1 MADVEFIYSQRNNY
15 EPLKAV
21 LGSGMD
27 CAPFKLTEGL
37 KEFIRSHGVGEL
49 GRLFSDKGC
58 SIDIRPSIEHNL
70 LRRQIRLPLLYSN
83 PLSVAFY
90 RATTAIR
97 SRLSAI
103 LIEDRLNAY
112 PDASALIFNG
122 FMMPASLLMEAAI
135 QRSRPMVM
143 MENGF
148 FPDTIQCDTKGIN
161 FGSTL
166 PRDPAFYYW
175 AASHITGDLPQTL
188 VKRSSKQKG
197 EELTNLPANY
207 IFVPFQVPSD
217 MQILA
222 YSPWIRDMKH
232 FYEVLYQL
240 AQRMPDRHFVIK
252 EHPSFPLSIQKHI
265 EPHPRIIFANHN
277 ETRKLIEGSSA
288 VITIN
293 STVGLEGLA
302 IGKKVI
308 VLGDA
313 PYEMAELVISAR
325 SLERLQQAVTAL
337 NEWQPNETL
346 RQLFLRYVYNVFL
359 LPGSFKA
366 VDADLIE
373 RIRKRG
379 RGEDTHSR
387 LLTEYNGLQQSS
399 LNTL

>member
-1 MADVEFIYSQRNNY
+1 MKDVEYIYSQRNNY
-15 EPLKAV
+15 LPLKTI
-21 LGSGMD
+21 LGTKLD
-27 CAPFKLTEGL
+27 CAPFKLVEGL
-37 KEFIRSHGVGEL
+37 KEFISNHGFREL
-49 GRLFSDKGC
+49 GRLFTDKGC
-58 SIDIRPSIEHNL
+58 PVDVRPSIEHNL
-70 LRRQIRLPLLYSN
+70 LRRQIRLPALYSN
-83 PLSVAFY
+83 SLSIAFY
-90 RATTAIR
+90 RATTSIR
-97 SRLSAI
+97 ARLSAI
-103 LIEDRLNAY
+103 LIEDRLKAH

-122 FMMPASLLMEAAI
+122 FMMPASLLLEAAT
-135 QRSRPMVM
+135 QQQRPMVM

-148 FPDTIQCDTKGIN
+148 FPNTIQCDTKGIN

-197 EELTNLPANY
+197 AEIDNLPPDY

-240 AQRMPDRHFVIK
+240 AERMPDRHFVIK

-265 EPHPRIIFANHN
+265 TPHPRIIFANHN

-302 IGKKVI
+302 IGKQVI

-313 PYEMAELVISAR
+313 PYEMPELVISAR
-325 SLERLQQAVTAL
+325 SLERLEQAITAL

-366 VDADLIE
+366 VDADLVE
-373 RIRKRG
+373 RIRQRG

-387 LLTEYNGLQQSS
+387 LLAEYSGLQQSNRS
-399 LNTL
+399 VL

>member
-15 EPLKAV
+15 DPLKAV
-21 LGSGMD
+21 LGLRLD
-27 CAPFKLTEGL
+27 CAPFKLKDGL
-37 KEFIRSHGVGEL
+37 KEFFRTHGIGEL

-70 LRRQIRLPLLYSN
+70 LRRQIRLPALYSN
-83 PLSVAFY
+83 PLSIAFY

-148 FPDTIQCDTKGIN
+148 FPETIQCDTKGIN

-166 PRDPAFYYW
+166 PRDAEFYRW
-175 AASHITGDLPQTL
+175 VAPRIAGELPQTL

-197 EELTNLPANY
+197 EELTNLPADY

-222 YSPWIRDMKH
+222 YSPWIKDMKH

-240 AQRMPDRHFVIK
+240 AETMPDRHFVIK
-252 EHPSFPLSIQKHI
+252 EHPSFPLSIKKHI
-265 EPHPRIIFANHN
+265 QPHPRIIFANHN
-277 ETRKLIEGSSA
+277 ETRKLIEGASA

-293 STVGLEGLA
+293 STVGLEA
-302 IGKKVI
+302 ISIGKKVV

-313 PYEMAELVISAR
+313 PYEMPELVTSAR
-325 SLERLQQAVTAL
+325 SIDQLQTAL
-337 NEWQPNETL
+337 QGLNDWQPDETL
-346 RQLFLRYVYNVFL
+346 RQVFLRYVYNIFL

-366 VDADLIE
+366 VDAELVD

-379 RGEDTHSR
+379 NGADQHSQ
-387 LLTEYNGLQQSS
+387 LLAEYQALQQDKGSVA
-399 LNTL
+399 

>member
-1 MADVEFIYSQRNNY
+1 MHDVEFIYCQRNNY
-15 EPLKAV
+15 QPLKTI
-21 LGSGMD
+21 LGSSLD
-27 CAPFKLTEGL
+27 CAPFKLIDGL
-37 KEFIRSHGVGEL
+37 QEFIARHGIRGL

-58 SIDIRPSIEHNL
+58 SIDIHPSIEHNL
-70 LRRQIRLPLLYSN
+70 LRRKIRLPALYSN
-83 PLSVAFY
+83 PVSAAIY
-90 RATTAIR
+90 RATTSIR
-97 SRLSAI
+97 ARLSAI
-103 LIEDRLNAY
+103 LIEDRLKAH

-122 FMMPASLLMEAAI
+122 FMMPASLLLDIATREK
-135 QRSRPMVM
+135 RPMVM

-148 FPDTIQCDTKGIN
+148 FPETIQCDIKGIN

-166 PRDPAFYYW
+166 PRDAAFYRW
-175 AASHITGDLPQTL
+175 TETRITGELPNAL

-197 EELTNLPANY
+197 EEIINLPPDY

-240 AQRMPDRHFVIK
+240 AEKMPDRHFVIK
-252 EHPSFPLSIQKHI
+252 EHPSFPLSIRKHI
-265 EPHPRIIFANHN
+265 QSHPRIHFANHN
-277 ETRKLIEGSSA
+277 ETRKLIEDASA

-293 STVGLEGLA
+293 STVGLEA
-302 IGKKVI
+302 ISIGKKVI

-313 PYEMAELVISAR
+313 PYEMPELVRSAR
-325 SLERLQQAVTAL
+325 SLDQLRTAL
-337 NEWQPNETL
+337 DGLDGWQPDETL

-366 VDADLIE
+366 VDAQLVD

-379 RGEDTHSR
+379 QGDDLHSR
-387 LLTEYNGLQQSS
+387 LLADYKALHHTSGS
-399 LNTL
+399 TV